1 MTNNMKYD
9 MAGMW
14 VAKSETL
21 FLMIVCKCY
30 ASCSVIEKM
39 HAVQSSRVSHL
50 SIFGFRSQ

>member
-1 MTNNMKYD
+1 MKYD